1 MKVLIIEDQTELQ
14 NTMKQSLEKENFII
28 ETASDYASGI
38 DKCFAFDYD
47 CILLDIMLPDG
58 DGIGLL
64 KELKKAKD
72 KTPIIIISAKDSIE
86 DKVEGLNLGADDYMT
101 KPFHLTELH
110 ARIKAAIRRRAQDG
124 TSSICWNNVELFPS
138 ERYILVDKAELL
150 LNRKEFDLL
159 YYFITN
165 PNRLINK
172 TSIAEYVWGDY
183 TDQVDSL
190 DFIYSQIKNL
200 RKKLKEANAEL
211 DIQSVYGI
219 GYKMS

>member
-1 MKVLIIEDQTELQ
+1 MKLLIIEDQTELQ
-14 NTMKQSLEKENFII
+14 NIMKQSLEKENYII
-28 ETASDYASGI
+28 EIASDYVSGM
-38 DKCFAFDYD
+38 DKCFSYDYD

-58 DGIGLL
+58 SGIDLL
-64 KELKKAKD
+64 RELKKNKD
-72 KTPIIIISAKDSIE
+72 KTPIIIISAKDSLE

-110 ARIKAAIRRRAQDG
+110 ARIKAAIRRRSQDG
-124 TSSICWNNVELFPS
+124 TNSIVWNNVELLPS
-138 ERYILVDKAELL
+138 ERYVAVDGVELL

-159 YYFITN
+159 YYFMTN

-183 TDQVDSL
+183 TDQADSL

-200 RKKLKEANAEL
+200 RKKLKDANAEL
-211 DIQSVYGI
+211 DLQSVYGI

>member
-1 MKVLIIEDQTELQ
+1 MKLLIIEDEIELQ
-14 NTMKQSLEKENFII
+14 NIMKQSLEKENYLI
-28 ETASDYASGI
+28 EVASNYLSGI
-38 DKCFAFDYD
+38 DKSLSYDYD

-58 DGIGLL
+58 NGIDLL
-64 KELKKAKD
+64 TELKKNKNE
-72 KTPIIIISAKDSIE
+72 TPIIIISAKDSIE
-86 DKVEGLNLGADDYMT
+86 DKVDGLNLGADDYMT

-110 ARIKAAIRRRAQDG
+110 ARVKAAIRRRSQHG
-124 TSSICWNNVELFPS
+124 TDSIVWNNTELFPS
-138 ERYILVDKAELL
+138 ERRILVAGTELA
-150 LNRKEFDLL
+150 LNRKEYDLL
-159 YYFITN
+159 YYFINN
-165 PNRLINK
+165 PNRLINR